1 MVVSTCVY
9 RYVFG
14 AEIITIGDSG
24 TAAVSRRLEDPGQIG
39 KAMDFGGGCQPRLRM
54 DAVATRS
61 WFLQCERRVV
71 LFPQAGQCCCLSAM
85 CPVGK
90 GRVSARRLP
99 DKGVYCLSLRKGPNY
114 RACEIPR
121 TYTRPSTGQMQCWC
135 DQSSEDAS
143 SREMPVSNEGG
154 ATLGRAV
161 PRPGLALYI
170 DCVRAPGGICSPA
183 AGGFEDCIR
192 LYCGSSIRVLP
203 FSRSTLSTL

>member
-1 MVVSTCVY
+1 MVVITCVY

-24 TAAVSRRLEDPGQIG
+24 TAAVLRRLEDPGQIG

-71 LFPQAGQCCCLSAM
+71 LFPRAGQCCCLSTM

-99 DKGVYCLSLRKGPNY
+99 DIGVYCLSFRKGTNY

-121 TYTRPSTGQMQCWC
+121 TYTRPSTTGRCSVGVVRVARMLARERCQSATRVARPWAGRSR
-135 DQSSEDAS
+135 DQAWHCILIACGRLEVYALQLL
-143 SREMPVSNEGG
+143 EGLK
-154 ATLGRAV
+154 TV
-161 PRPGLALYI
+161 
-170 DCVRAPGGICSPA
+170 
-183 AGGFEDCIR
+183 
-192 LYCGSSIRVLP
+192 
-203 FSRSTLSTL
+203 